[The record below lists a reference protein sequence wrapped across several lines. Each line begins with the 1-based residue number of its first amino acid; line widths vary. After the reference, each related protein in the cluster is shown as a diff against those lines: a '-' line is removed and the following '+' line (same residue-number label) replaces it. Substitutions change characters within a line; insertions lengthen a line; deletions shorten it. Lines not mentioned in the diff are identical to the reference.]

1 MIGVLTHQSVQ
12 FRKALSVLVSH
23 SFSAGSAVFD
33 DDHLVSSAG
42 LVPVMMLAEQTQLP
56 ELLSE
61 KVHIAEPKIKSGA
74 ANPAPKLATLIAG
87 MCAGADCIDDVDAVR
102 SGGMKMLFGG
112 VYAPSTIGTLLREF
126 TFGHARQLESAL
138 REHLVAL
145 CERVDLLPGA
155 DQRVFIDIDS
165 LLRPV
170 YGHAKQGASYGH
182 TKIAGKQVLRKGLSP
197 LATTISTPDSA
208 PLVAGMRLRAGKTGS
223 GKGAGR
229 MVAQAIGTA
238 RAVSA
243 HATILVRGDSMYGSR
258 AVVGT
263 CVRHGAQF
271 SLAMTRNAAI
281 ERAIAAIP
289 EAAWTPVRYPG
300 AVQDPDTGAWISDAE
315 VAEIAYTAFAS
326 TPDRITARLLVR
338 RVKDARY
345 LDALFPVWR
354 YHPFFTN
361 TDLPIEQ
368 ADITHRQHAII
379 ETVFADLIDGPLAHL
394 PSGRFGANSAWIL
407 CAAIA
412 HNLLRAAGVL
422 AGQQHARARGSTLR
436 RRIINVAARL
446 ARPQRRPMLHLPTHW
461 PWVEPWLRLWHTTIG
476 YSPPIIAQPVNPA
489 RHGPT
494 GEHRKSWADQQPC
507 HTHTINQD
515 QTQPPHPHH
524 LPISGSRLRLRMA
537 WPPRASTTRI
547 AANARTHGLSRIVN
561 PWAAAMP

>member
-1 MIGVLTHQSVQ
+1 M
-12 FRKALSVLVSH
+12 KVSH
-23 SFSAGSAVFD
+23 KFSAGSAVFD
-33 DDHLVSSAG
+33 DDHLVSCAG
-42 LVPVMMLAEQTQLP
+42 LVPVMTLAEQTGLGR
-56 ELLSE
+56 LVGE

-74 ANPAPKLATLIAG
+74 VNPAPKLATLIAG
-87 MCAGADCIDDVDAVR
+87 MCAGADCIDDVDALR
-102 SGGMKMLFGG
+102 SGGMKTLFGA

-126 TFGHARQLESAL
+126 TFGHARQLESVL

-197 LATTISTPDSA
+197 LATTISTPDCA

-223 GKGAGR
+223 GRGAGR
-229 MVAQAIGTA
+229 MVAQAIGTV

-315 VAEIAYTAFAS
+315 VAEITYTAFAS
-326 TPDRITARLLVR
+326 TADAITARLVVR

-361 TDLPIEQ
+361 TDLPVEA

-379 ETVFADLIDGPLAHL
+379 ETTFADLIDGPLAHL

-422 AGQQHARARGSTLR
+422 AGDQHTRARGSTLR
-436 RRIINVAARL
+436 RKIINVAARL
-446 ARPQRRPMLHLPTHW
+446 SRPQRRPMLHLPTHW
-461 PWVEPWLRLWHTTIG
+461 PWSQHWLALWHNTIG
-476 YSPPIIAQPVNPA
+476 YSPPITA
-489 RHGPT
+489 
-494 GEHRKSWADQQPC
+494 
-507 HTHTINQD
+507 
-515 QTQPPHPHH
+515 
-524 LPISGSRLRLRMA
+524 
-537 WPPRASTTRI
+537 
-547 AANARTHGLSRIVN
+547 
-561 PWAAAMP
+561 

>member
-1 MIGVLTHQSVQ
+1 M
-12 FRKALSVLVSH
+12 KVSH
-23 SFSAGSAVFD
+23 KFSAGSAIFD
-33 DDHLVSSAG
+33 DGHLVSCAG
-42 LVPVMMLAEQTQLP
+42 LVPVMTLAEQTGLGR
-56 ELLSE
+56 LLGE

-102 SGGMKMLFGG
+102 SGGMKTLFGG

-126 TFGHARQLESAL
+126 TFGHARQLESVL

-197 LATTISTPDSA
+197 LATTISTPGSA

-229 MVAQAIGTA
+229 MVAQAIGTV

-326 TPDRITARLLVR
+326 SSDRITARLVVR

-361 TDLPIEQ
+361 TDLPVEQ

-422 AGQQHARARGSTLR
+422 AGDRHTRARGSTLR
-436 RRIINVAARL
+436 RKIINVAARL
-446 ARPQRRPMLHLPTHW
+446 SRPQRRPMLHLPTHW
-461 PWVEPWLRLWHTTIG
+461 PWSTHWLQLWHNTIG
-476 YSPPIIAQPVNPA
+476 YSPPITA
-489 RHGPT
+489 
-494 GEHRKSWADQQPC
+494 
-507 HTHTINQD
+507 
-515 QTQPPHPHH
+515 
-524 LPISGSRLRLRMA
+524 
-537 WPPRASTTRI
+537 
-547 AANARTHGLSRIVN
+547 
-561 PWAAAMP
+561 